1 MFRLMP
7 SNKENRENGPA
18 KKSDPFDKL
27 FESFFNDF
35 DEDLFSPLGNLN
47 ARFNCFQVDVIDNEN
62 TYIIEADLPGM
73 EKENVQIEYDNNYLT
88 ILAQREEQADSD
100 KDNYI
105 RRERRV
111 GEFRRSFY
119 IENIDMEEVDATFTN
134 GVLKINLKK
143 VKPTGQKKVI
153 QIK

>member
-1 MFRLMP
+1 MP
-7 SNKENRENGPA
+7 SNRDNGLA

-35 DEDLFSPLGNLN
+35 DEDFFSPLGNLN
-47 ARFNCFQVDVIDNEN
+47 SRFNCFQVDVIDNED
-62 TYIIEADLPGM
+62 TFIIEADLPGM
-73 EKENVQIEYDNNYLT
+73 KKENVQIEYDNNYLT
-88 ILAQREEQADSD
+88 IIAKREEKVETEKE

-105 RRERRV
+105 RKERRA

-119 IENIDMEEVDATFTN
+119 IENIDMEEVDASFDN

>member
-1 MFRLMP
+1 MRLIP
-7 SNKENRENGPA
+7 NNRDNGLA

-35 DEDLFSPLGNLN
+35 DEDFFSPLGNLN
-47 ARFNCFQVDVIDNEN
+47 SKFNCFQVDVIDNEDA
-62 TYIIEADLPGM
+62 YIIQADLPGM
-73 EKENVQIEYDNNYLT
+73 EKEHVQIEYDNNYLT
-88 ILAQREEQADSD
+88 IIAKREEKAASE

-105 RRERRV
+105 RRERRA

-119 IENIDMEEVDATFTN
+119 IENIDMDQVDASFEN
-134 GVLKINLKK
+134 GVLTINLIK

>member
-7 SNKENRENGPA
+7 SNKENRENGLA
-18 KKSDPFDKL
+18 KKNDPFDKL

-35 DEDLFSPLGNLN
+35 DEDFFSPLGNLN
-47 ARFNCFQVDVIDNEN
+47 ARFNCFQVDVIDNEDN
-62 TYIIEADLPGM
+62 YIIEADLPGM

-88 ILAQREEQADSD
+88 IIAHRDEHSESD

-119 IENIDMEEVDATFTN
+119 IENIDMDEVEATFKS

>member
-1 MFRLMP
+1 MFRLIP
-7 SNKENRENGPA
+7 GNRDNSLA
-18 KKSDPFDKL
+18 KKNDPFDKL

-35 DEDLFSPLGNLN
+35 DEDFFSPLGNLN
-47 ARFNCFQVDVIDNEN
+47 ARFNCFQVDVIDNEE

-73 EKENVQIEYDNNYLT
+73 GKENVQIEYDNNYLT
-88 ILAQREEQADSD
+88 IIAHREEQAESE

-105 RRERRV
+105 RRERRA

-119 IENIDMEEVDATFTN
+119 IENIDMEEVDASFNN

-153 QIK
+153 KIK

>member
-7 SNKENRENGPA
+7 SNRDNGLA

-35 DEDLFSPLGNLN
+35 DEDFFSPLGNLN
-47 ARFNCFQVDVIDNEN
+47 SRFNCFQVDVIDNED
-62 TYIIEADLPGM
+62 TFIIEADLPGM
-73 EKENVQIEYDNNYLT
+73 KKENVQIEYDNNYLT
-88 ILAQREEQADSD
+88 IIAKREEKVETEKE

-105 RRERRV
+105 RKERRA

-119 IENIDMEEVDATFTN
+119 IENIDMEEVDASFDN

>member
-1 MFRLMP
+1 MMRLIP
-7 SNKENRENGPA
+7 NNRDNGLA

-35 DEDLFSPLGNLN
+35 DEDFFSPLGNLN
-47 ARFNCFQVDVIDNEN
+47 SKFNCFQVDVIDNEDA
-62 TYIIEADLPGM
+62 YIIQADLPGM

-88 ILAQREEQADSD
+88 IIAKREEKTASD

-105 RRERRV
+105 RRERRA

-119 IENIDMEEVDATFTN
+119 IENIDMNQVDASFEN
-134 GVLKINLKK
+134 GVLTINLIK